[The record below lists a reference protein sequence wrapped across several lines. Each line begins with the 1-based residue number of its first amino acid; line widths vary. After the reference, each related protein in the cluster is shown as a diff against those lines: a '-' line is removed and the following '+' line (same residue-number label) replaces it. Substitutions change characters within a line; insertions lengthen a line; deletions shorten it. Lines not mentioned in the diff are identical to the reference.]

1 MTTNAGCFVRV
12 SVTCEDVT
20 RSQVHP
26 VTDNRNQTIAQPE
39 PSGPSVGGV
48 SLTTGMGWG
57 VDVGII
63 LLIVGFLY
71 VMKKFVDKWI
81 K

>member
-1 MTTNAGCFVRV
+1 MNKTINIAEG
-12 SVTCEDVT
+12 
-20 RSQVHP
+20 
-26 VTDNRNQTIAQPE
+26 TDNVEINQTIAQPE

>member
-1 MTTNAGCFVRV
+1 MNKSI
-12 SVTCEDVT
+12 SVGEGTGNVEI
-20 RSQVHP
+20 
-26 VTDNRNQTIAQPE
+26 NQTIAQPE
-39 PSGPSVGGV
+39 SSGPSVGGV

>member
-1 MTTNAGCFVRV
+1 MNKTINVGEGTENV
-12 SVTCEDVT
+12 
-20 RSQVHP
+20 QI
-26 VTDNRNQTIAQPE
+26 NQTIAQPE

-48 SLTTGMGWG
+48 SLTTGYGWG

-71 VMKKFVDKWI
+71 VMKKFVDKWS

>member
-1 MTTNAGCFVRV
+1 MRFVGEMRKTINV
-12 SVTCEDVT
+12 GEGTGNVEI
-20 RSQVHP
+20 
-26 VTDNRNQTIAQPE
+26 NQTMAPSE

-48 SLTTGMGWG
+48 SLTTGYGWG

-81 K
+81 R

>member
-1 MTTNAGCFVRV
+1 MNKTINVG
-12 SVTCEDVT
+12 EGT
-20 RSQVHP
+20 RNVEI
-26 VTDNRNQTIAQPE
+26 NQTIAE

-48 SLTTGMGWG
+48 SLTTGYGWG

-81 K
+81 R

>member
-1 MTTNAGCFVRV
+1 MSKTINGGEGTENV
-12 SVTCEDVT
+12 EI
-20 RSQVHP
+20 
-26 VTDNRNQTIAQPE
+26 NQTITQPE

-48 SLTTGMGWG
+48 SLTTGYGWG

-81 K
+81 R